1 MKNLIINKNKRATF
15 GVHGHVIP
23 AEKPCVGEQTPVAN
37 KDGLVRITAAGRR
50 RGMSRMV

>member
-1 MKNLIINKNKRATF
+1 MKSVIINKNKRATF

-37 KDGLVRITAAGRR
+37 KDGLIRITAMGRR

>member
-1 MKNLIINKNKRATF
+1 MRSVIINKNKRGTF

-23 AEKPCVGEQTPVAN
+23 AEKPCVGEQPPVSK
-37 KDGLVRITAAGRR
+37 KDGLFRITAMGRR